1 MARNLQPPTPAQARQ
16 RQLSWLLRIS
26 TGSAE
31 NLGRALGLAT
41 SLTNEEWREVNIVR
55 KELIALEKKIR
66 RMLK

>member
-1 MARNLQPPTPAQARQ
+1 MALRPPTPAQARQ

-31 NLGRALGLAT
+31 NLGHALGLAT
-41 SLTNEEWREVNIVR
+41 SLMNEEWREVNIVR
-55 KELIALEKKIR
+55 KELLALERKIR